1 MVGLTF
7 FIGDS
12 LLEGLI
18 LVMFVD
24 SKHISRLPPPIVSY
38 DAKVGQQQH
47 PRAAQDKTNTKKIY
61 LKIQQLGNILCL

>member
-1 MVGLTF
+1 
-7 FIGDS
+7 
-12 LLEGLI
+12 
-18 LVMFVD
+18 MFVD

-47 PRAAQDKTNTKKIY
+47 TRAAQDKTNTKKIY